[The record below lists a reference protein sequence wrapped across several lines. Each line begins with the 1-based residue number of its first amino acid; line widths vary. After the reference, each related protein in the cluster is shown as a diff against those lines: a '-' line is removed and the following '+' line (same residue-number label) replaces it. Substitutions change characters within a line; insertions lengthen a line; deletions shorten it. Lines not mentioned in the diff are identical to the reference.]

1 MLKCYSLKE
10 YRINTMQNAFKHVLL
25 IGKYQNSE
33 MRAQICMLAEFLQQQ
48 NITVFIE
55 SATAQY
61 ADIQGFST
69 LALAD
74 VGNQVGNKIDLAIV
88 LGGDGTM
95 LSVARALYEKNV
107 PLIGVNR
114 GRFGFLTDINSE
126 LMTDSI
132 ARILAGE
139 YSVESRLLLTAN
151 ISRAGKLLYS
161 GIALNDLVVSKAEQ
175 SRLMELELSIDNH
188 YVNSMRAD
196 GLIVATPTGT
206 TAYALSAGGPILY
219 PTLEAITL
227 VPICPHTLTN
237 RPIAINSNSVVEI
250 TIKNTK
256 DARAH
261 LDGQEKFN
269 LQEGDIVRV
278 ERAPKTVTLLHP
290 LGHNH
295 FDMLREKL
303 SWG

>member
-1 MLKCYSLKE
+1 MAQHQQSSFP
-10 YRINTMQNAFKHVLL
+10 RIAL
-25 IGKYQNSE
+25 IGKYQNSD
-33 MRAQICMLAEFLQQQ
+33 MRAQILELAQFLQLK
-48 NITVFIE
+48 NREVFIDL
-55 SATAQY
+55 ATAQFSH
-61 ADIQGFST
+61 IEGFST
-69 LALAD
+69 ITRQD
-74 VGNQVGNKIDLAIV
+74 IGTRTDLAIV

-95 LSVARALYEKNV
+95 LSVARDLYAYNV

-126 LMTDSI
+126 LMTASI
-132 ARILAGE
+132 ERILAGE
-139 YSVESRLLLTAN
+139 FSAESRILLNATITREAEV
-151 ISRAGKLLYS
+151 LYS
-161 GIALNDLVVSKAEQ
+161 GIALNDIVITKAEQ
-175 SRLMELELSIDNH
+175 SRLMELELKIDDH
-188 YVNSMRAD
+188 YVNTMRAD

-250 TIKNTK
+250 IIKNTK

-261 LDGQEKFN
+261 LDGQEKYN
-269 LQEGDIVRV
+269 LQEGDVVRV
-278 ERAPKTVTLLHP
+278 ERAFKTVTLLHP

>member
-1 MLKCYSLKE
+1 MAHNQQSKFP
-10 YRINTMQNAFKHVLL
+10 RIIL

-33 MRAQICMLAEFLQQQ
+33 MRTQILQLAQFLQQQ
-48 NITVFIE
+48 NREVFID

-61 ADIQGFST
+61 SDIQGFST
-69 LALAD
+69 IACQD
-74 VGNQVGNKIDLAIV
+74 VGAGVDLAIV

-95 LSVARALYEKNV
+95 LSVARALYENDV

-114 GRFGFLTDINSE
+114 GRFGFLTDVNSE
-126 LMTDSI
+126 LMTASI

-139 YSVESRLLLTAN
+139 YTAESRLLLTAN
-151 ISRAGKLLYS
+151 ISRAGKQLYS

-175 SRLMELELSIDNH
+175 SRLMELELHIDGH
-188 YVNSMRAD
+188 YVNTMRAD

-269 LQEGDIVRV
+269 LIEGDVVRV
-278 ERAPKTVTLLHP
+278 ERAVKTVTLLHP

-303 SWG
+303 RWG

>member
-1 MLKCYSLKE
+1 
-10 YRINTMQNAFKHVLL
+10 MQNAFKHVLL
-25 IGKYQNSE
+25 IGKYQNSQ
-33 MRAQICMLAEFLQQQ
+33 MRAQILLLADFLQQQ
-48 NITVFIE
+48 NITVFVE

-61 ADIQGFST
+61 AEIQGFDT
-69 LALAD
+69 LALMSIRK
-74 VGNQVGNKIDLAIV
+74 QVDLAIV

-95 LSVARALYEKNV
+95 LSVARALYNNDV

-126 LMTDSI
+126 QMTASI

-139 YSVESRLLLTAN
+139 YTAESRLLLTAN

-175 SRLMELELSIDNH
+175 SRLMELELHIDGH
-188 YVNSMRAD
+188 YVNTMRAD

-261 LDGQEKFN
+261 LDGQEKYN
-269 LQEGDIVRV
+269 LQEGDVVHV
-278 ERAPKTVTLLHP
+278 ERALKTVTLLHP

-303 SWG
+303 RWG

>member
-1 MLKCYSLKE
+1 
-10 YRINTMQNAFKHVLL
+10 MQNAFKHVLL
-25 IGKYQNSE
+25 IGKYQNSQ
-33 MRAQICMLAEFLQQQ
+33 MRAQILLLADFLQQQ

-55 SATAQY
+55 SATATY
-61 ADIQGFST
+61 AEIQGFNT
-69 LALAD
+69 LDLNSISEIKNSEIKN
-74 VGNQVGNKIDLAIV
+74 VGKVDLAII

-95 LSVARALYEKNV
+95 LSVARALYENDV

-126 LMTDSI
+126 QMTASI

-139 YSVESRLLLTAN
+139 YTAESRLLLTAN

-175 SRLMELELSIDNH
+175 SRLMELELHIDGH
-188 YVNSMRAD
+188 YVNTMRAD

-261 LDGQEKFN
+261 LDGQEKYN
-269 LQEGDIVRV
+269 LQEGDVVRV
-278 ERAPKTVTLLHP
+278 ERALKTVTLLHP

-303 SWG
+303 RWG